1 MPGSQVCRRS
11 HDASKDWGPLHIVSA
26 WASEQGF
33 TLGQVATDDKSHEI
47 TAIPEL
53 LTRRDLTHTVVTID
67 AIGSQ
72 KAITQ

>member
-1 MPGSQVCRRS
+1 M
-11 HDASKDWGPLHIVSA
+11 HIVSA